1 MAEDKLQAQRLE
13 LKYII
18 NEDTALRVRDFVS
31 SYLELDEFGASLPN
45 YSYPV
50 HSLYLDSPD
59 LRLYQETINGT
70 KNRYKLRLRFYDNRP
85 DSPIYFE
92 IKRRMNNCIMKQ
104 RGGVRRAAV
113 DELLAGHIPDAAHL
127 TSKDT
132 KPLMALQNFCAL
144 MHQIRATPKA
154 HIAYFREAWV
164 SHNDNSIRVT
174 LDREV
179 KCEPEFTTRLCL
191 DLKNPAY
198 TFGRNVVLEL
208 KFTNSYPLWFR
219 ELIQVCHVMQ
229 SGAAKYVEGVAAV
242 GEHRFSVDAVDE
254 FWIKEQMAALQNQ
267 VEPEK
272 TGAKVSSPESAQPS
286 LPERSRERL
295 SHQQPVLAQ
304 EVL

>member
-13 LKYII
+13 LKYIV
-18 NEDTALRVRDFVS
+18 NEDTALRIRDFVS
-31 SYLELDEFGASLPN
+31 SYLELDEFGASMPN

-50 HSLYLDSPD
+50 HSLYLDSHD

-70 KNRYKLRLRFYDNRP
+70 KNRFKLRLRFYDNRP
-85 DSPIYFE
+85 ESPIYFE

-132 KPLMALQNFCAL
+132 KPLIALQNFCQL

-179 KCEPEFTTRLCL
+179 KCEPEFTTRLDL
-191 DLKNPAY
+191 NLKNPTY
-198 TFGRNVVLEL
+198 TFARDVVLEL

-219 ELIQVCHVMQ
+219 DLVRIFHVMQ
-229 SGAAKYVEGVAAV
+229 SGAAKYVEGVAMA
-242 GEHRFSVDAVDE
+242 GEHRFTLEAAQE
-254 FWIKEQMAALQNQ
+254 FWIKEQMVALQKQN
-267 VEPEK
+267 ELPAGRGEMPEA
-272 TGAKVSSPESAQPS
+272 TPANPSPSENGD
-286 LPERSRERL
+286 RL
-295 SHQQPVLAQ
+295 QNVMAQ
-304 EVL
+304 EVS